1 MALDLA
7 INSELRRIPDPDS
20 DTIATVRRALAFY
33 DEAVLAS
40 SSVDGDMGLPVDTSR
55 VHGATLVRVAE
66 AAVDYGEDEDA
77 LRAIDAFFRED
88 PPRNQFFIRALFVK
102 GILRGREAVALNG
115 LSRLIAVR
123 EAIAFVLQGL
133 SICEENA
140 DPAYNFLVYNA
151 SVHHWAVARPLLR
164 EGSKREAS
172 ASFIRITDALAKVDD
187 PDVRWRAR
195 NLMALSTCHA
205 EAGDFDKATSIATQ
219 AQDLLLQRLGAAA
232 TGSPGTS
239 DYALIEEAYRLRI
252 HFATLAEPE
261 KAFEGGG
268 KSSSA
273 ASAVVSAFSTAAAAG
288 SAVKPPPDTRVQV
301 LTQLQAILT
310 ASAPAQG
317 ATGYSHSI
325 GRGKSVLLQQAS
337 GIEGTTV
344 PLTQSPM
351 NPDGL
356 RTKLLDM
363 LKLIRP
369 AAHAEY
375 AWRKAES
382 DLGTVKMFTPD
393 FGRDQKEKEL
403 AAAAKAAPAAAP
415 APSKGAPAPI
425 GSSPP
430 ASSSAL
436 KDQLKKE
443 ILKKGK
449 DLDVIALIAQAAV
462 HCGLFDVAYAAIKT
476 VHADKTSSPASQILS
491 DIVDAQLLV
500 FTTSIQDAHQSL
512 GHFVEIPIDIINTLA
527 IVEQGEQESKSSKDG
542 MPKTRTRRQSLAQAM
557 SVSFVPKRNSLG
569 DALMLPGGHVFGSVE
584 SPIPSLTPEMMLK
597 ISHYRRE
604 AAMKPLKRCLATC
617 RSLGDAFL
625 AELAATVTWNIAL
638 PLLTAESRSIA
649 FHALQEAAETLHELD
664 SPLVRL
670 RVRLHLE
677 CARAANRADLLA
689 SSADH
694 VSKALALDYGGLRFD
709 QHYSVS
715 AERDSLHGSIG
726 SSGDDL
732 RKKRERAGSASL
744 RRLFF
749 KAPEDPRELS
759 SQRPLDR
766 QLIQLG
772 RESIVAA
779 TVYDDP
785 NDPLDQAFVSLQ
797 QANAAS
803 EPSLTATLLAKA
815 AAQLDAAQ
823 NMPRETAAAWR
834 RLRSPSF
841 VIATSETSA
850 VIAPVS
856 EGATDVVQRAATATA
871 TIPTSKPG
879 TATASKPGTAAASK
893 PGTAKTGAHSASEEE
908 SHGDFL
914 QIVHAST
921 PAAAVAALASGS
933 TLALANAISAELLS
947 GGSARRKQA
956 HRMWMKVA
964 ESAAKVKQWD
974 LVLRATH
981 EIRSY
986 SWDPVESREMVL
998 LQVRADLLI
1007 VDASAAKAKSYS
1019 EVGMDEKVNQAS
1031 LRAVRI
1037 AVKRVFAA
1045 IGRFHDSSSVSSE
1058 APAAKKGA
1066 GSASSKEVEE
1076 KKDIIENNQ
1085 DLYWWEQGDFS
1096 HQGEF
1101 LIEDIHR
1108 KILHGPLGKPDK
1120 VRTHSALRPSDDT
1133 RNEDFSP
1140 DDDELLEKIEIP
1152 SVDSHGFFMSPQ
1164 DRYSGPENNFDIV
1177 LEGPPMV
1184 VDPAWAKKH
1193 AGIPK
1198 IFVSSEV
1205 GYAPGFKPILNEA
1218 RTLGQVI
1225 PGCPIILSAWKLRLI
1240 SALGRSM
1247 RRGVS
1252 VRAAWVVET
1261 SAARLWNF
1269 HLHVWRQ
1276 NIYGPSVFPQLLDA
1290 MRDSLDCLRLVG
1302 ATNYR
1307 LVAKIAH
1314 AYARSQEEA
1323 MRAALVDRQLQE
1335 SNCFPKHETSINA
1348 YEGICGA
1355 VLYDY
1360 RKVHKK
1366 ASVQETGNLSGV
1378 QAAVAMR
1385 DAAGSKPGTALS
1397 NSTIGSRELAQPV
1410 EPIRSPLEQAKAPL
1424 NDGDPEIIRHV
1435 LMQTLPES
1443 HNVCKSKAEAA
1454 ISLALSLPTSALPVT
1469 ARRDLFAVRARMK
1482 IYELAGHGIP
1492 EFRSPLSLG
1501 DAAKVAAAAAS
1512 PIPAGS
1518 SSDLITAISKC
1529 VTSDASCANHDG
1541 GCPEF
1546 AKAVCLLQI
1555 PLHFNVPYNEKVLA
1569 LREAINAT
1577 EKASV
1582 ELNALVEA
1590 ARAQVTTGRLVQ
1602 AAPVAAVAAAGGKSA
1617 PPAGKAASTAGSVQ
1631 TNIASDTSNVWGEGD
1646 PTISPVHSVTSSQQ
1660 AGFQSAMGMTPTVAL
1675 LDARAEEI
1683 SRDVTAALSELWAR
1697 CSSTAVELAKY
1708 SQRVLIDA
1716 KQAQDAFD
1724 AANPKPVDKKAGI
1737 AAGKGTDKSNAA
1749 VSAATGAA
1757 IALAPVKLDEP
1768 DLSLLV
1774 DAQRCAASCVRLSP
1788 VNSLRIDELG
1798 SLFGLRGH
1806 DYNLYKLSLGAEHVK
1821 TVKRT
1826 AEIVD
1831 VHIGRVNFTHRFYN
1845 GPDGTTVDGSTIG
1858 GKTNSIKWWSI
1869 AELAW
1874 GSAIMMLINPD
1885 RQSAIEQDHL
1895 RRVAL
1900 DHLGHSAEWAVK
1912 VRDSSLVTTAAFLI
1926 WNICIQVNHSSATRT
1941 CVIPSATRI
1950 LSAMREI
1957 AKAPGHGL
1965 THDACILRAELYR
1978 LLLQSLSDV
1987 KQWADGLSL
1996 AEEAFSNL
2004 PTMYHDRLWIHR
2016 LIFNSKLGQDVTHLL
2031 SSVTT
2036 KSPLL
2041 QARLWCTLARLA
2053 ALPADQGAA
2062 YVTALEKLQGMFAR
2076 TFVLI
2081 DYAEWL
2087 HSVRLPVEDARDAL
2101 HAAADNIVT
2110 VFDHSMKTQDEDIDA
2125 QSSIYGSTVKM
2136 GSVEGSR
2143 SDLGSIQRSHVTR
2156 GASTFKA
2163 RSSIAASE
2171 ALPSMANSS
2180 AVQNSA
2186 KVGAGS
2192 IVSAFRVAAEPQDWP
2207 ERGDAS
2213 HLDAL
2218 IRVFSLLALMS
2229 ASFGERARFLLLAAH
2244 YTRSLWEMSARSA
2257 NAAAAERTLFKMR
2270 SSERSQIADLTK
2282 WVEDAVE
2289 NGKHQI
2295 PREWHEWASWWP
2307 NVCLHL
2313 AAAEEAQ
2320 KSGSDI
2326 RTSNVSDSEAPED
2339 SGVPSSTSIHAS
2351 AAASKAG
2358 SVAASK
2364 LPSAAG
2370 SQAASRAVSRPGSRP
2385 SSAGKKDKPTNDATS
2400 GTVTPGHPNDDI
2412 NSSEEQLAKLA
2423 AEEAKAAATTFVE
2436 LREAMRRYPI
2446 PHQMFGATKFAIKKP
2461 ALTLHT
2467 LFWLVDQLF
2476 ESGYVTHAAPVLAMI
2491 YTISSDLI
2499 DPVIARD
2506 TFTASVLAR
2515 CSVWLDAA
2523 NQRFPAAALFSR
2535 LAAARLDPFSP
2546 NQTSQSPYGLGA
2558 LSLTDADRSALEGD
2572 VLLMELDSR
2581 NREKGLGGVNAKEI
2595 AKGNLTVGSGMVSAL
2610 AEKKFLAAL
2619 RGSSHGPAG
2628 LVTLHRRVI
2637 DKAEVHL
2644 AWSEL
2649 ANFAISVGMTRG
2661 ARQLLLETVRHSTSF
2676 NDWATLSSVH
2686 IAEAR
2691 ISEVE
2696 GDGKVAVDVLLT
2708 AIQGQTESDMVG
2720 HADARTWFSIVS
2732 LLAKVLVDNRLY
2744 TDARKVLE
2752 ASMRAFDGAAHPD
2765 TIDVPDLSLAQLDRL
2780 GSTERFFKD
2789 DASVVADGKKAE
2801 SFRIRKTKKREAMP
2815 PAADHPTAINSVDP
2829 DLDALSASIRTRLLL
2844 AEVYTIEATR
2854 GRKVGSSWVGDWKTA
2869 DKLFAD
2875 AAALCRSE
2883 SGSPLEDGASG
2894 LLPRALLAH
2903 AQAILSLPGADP
2915 DLFPIISNDA
2925 AFSSVAEGSIELETK
2940 FRAASLPRRA
2950 RLLYIALACKLLHD
2964 ANVSCTKW
2972 EAATS
2977 VRGVPS
2983 TWSTPAS
2990 RLSNRIRT
2998 ALVQADLLCAEEE
3011 LTATLASER
3020 LLYSSV
3026 ASDPI
3031 SLYIFQAEREAAS
3044 SGAVQLSQATPERSL
3059 IAADAALS
3067 AISNTHPG
3075 LRSAYARAVV
3085 AYGCALRGV
3094 LFASA
3099 ASIQFTSAPKG
3110 SSESLLSLCGT
3121 VELQKYLWRM
3131 FKPAAPKKSDIAEP
3145 ELVEHGHSGEE
3156 GGEDSRPGTVSS
3168 ASGGPKGSKTSTK
3181 DTLKGDAK
3189 ASSKPAGKSGKPGT
3203 APTSDDKTRK
3213 EHDSHDEG
3221 GFRSE
3226 FMPLPFEE
3234 ASTSSLAA
3242 AKKPLSPAEDEE
3254 ECAAS
3259 FIPGQVLPDIGLD
3272 SDVIPTNVKDLYRQ
3286 ALKQLQLGVIT
3297 AAVAGEWPAVAAAS
3311 ANLVELY
3318 GTLSPVRAAA
3328 SLSLLQ
3334 SVNASKELKAS
3345 FVRASGLASR
3355 QVLHMR
3361 IVEQASDSSA
3371 VDGLFGSG
3379 NPLSRSARLHPSAS
3393 SAVYGAA
3400 KSYLKSSS
3408 LAYRM
3413 MQPATRGL
3421 DEVLALLPHST
3432 RVLIIEPSPS
3442 GRTLYA
3448 AVAVRLSHGYVAK
3461 DAISPKPASLSLS
3474 RPVTAQAKKAHE
3486 DATAAYE
3493 KAEAERKVASVV
3505 DALGISANI
3514 DKMELSDSQLS
3525 ILADLVR
3532 QASTIR
3538 TDMATQVRQFT
3549 QDIGAMADISP
3560 EVLPEIELRE
3570 KEKKSSHGTGVEN
3583 SSSVIYKAVGASSV
3597 DHCEASV
3604 SKLLSSFRAF
3614 FDPLLGLNSTLA
3626 PWLAGQSG
3634 IVICVSKS
3642 LTHLPF
3648 ESLLSI
3654 ADARSVTRDFSVS
3667 VLGHRLAASA
3677 LLADPHIPLTKPP
3690 HSVDIHSWFEHAPPE
3705 TCHASNTSI
3714 RFVADPRH
3722 EDPIETSTLP
3732 IVKNND
3738 ETQTSLTSTKKRR
3751 TLLESIDVLLKGP
3764 HASLHHESDHHDD
3777 DASSIVSKKQ
3787 HPPVATKGSKPGT
3800 ASSTSKPVDTEA
3812 ETAIHEPKAHVAQVV
3827 TLLDLL
3833 DRPTEL
3839 SHTTEE
3845 GTPLMGGLCHS
3856 WKGLRGDASIPSP
3869 AAWQALMRSSPVK
3882 PDGSGGGM
3890 VYVGHGRL
3898 FAYLPPEAIA
3908 GLLAPGCRFAFLA
3921 DSVSNNHQAN
3931 QQALLD
3937 NTKKQDDGRLE
3948 LEDTWETA
3956 ALLTLT
3962 GVGLVITQQW
3972 PQSYSA
3978 LEALLLET
3986 VSQAVLHGV
3995 PLAQAVR
4002 SVWQRP
4008 KQGALAAAIAAK
4020 EALKEARVL
4029 HETAVK
4035 ALRDA
4040 LAAKEAAPPPQEGE
4054 QSEITLA
4061 YDHAVSVEAEASAN
4075 VDRAKRIADMPIPEE
4090 SLPVKNRVRYAT
4102 LVYGLPQLKI
4112 VS

>member
-7 INSELRRIPDPDS
+7 INTELRRIPDPES
-20 DTIATVRRALAFY
+20 DDIATVRRALELY

-66 AAVDYGEDEDA
+66 AAVDYGENEDA

-102 GILRGREAVALNG
+102 GVLRGREAVTLNG
-115 LSRLIAVR
+115 LARLVAVR

-140 DPAYNFLVYNA
+140 DPAYNFLIYNA

-164 EGSKREAS
+164 EGSKREAI
-172 ASFIRITDALAKVDD
+172 ASFVRITDALTKVDD
-187 PDVRWRAR
+187 SDVRWRAR
-195 NLMALSTCHA
+195 NLLALSTCHA
-205 EAGDFDKATSIATQ
+205 EAGDLDKATTIATQ
-219 AQDLLLQRLGAAA
+219 AQDILLQRLGASAA
-232 TGSPGTS
+232 GAPGSP

-252 HFATLAEPE
+252 HYATLAEPE
-261 KAFEGGG
+261 KAFDGGG
-268 KSSSA
+268 KASAA
-273 ASAVVSAFSTAAAAG
+273 ASAAFSAISTAAAAG
-288 SAVKPPPDTRVQV
+288 STVKPQPDARAQV

-310 ASAPAQG
+310 AAAPAQG

-325 GRGKSVLLQQAS
+325 GRGKSSLLQHAS
-337 GIEGTTV
+337 GIEGSIAAV
-344 PLTQSPM
+344 TQSPM

-356 RTKLLDM
+356 RSKLLDM

-375 AWRKAES
+375 VWRKAES
-382 DLGTVKMFTPD
+382 DLGTIKMFTPD
-393 FGRDQKEKEL
+393 FARDQKEKEL
-403 AAAAKAAPAAAP
+403 AAAAKSAPAAAAP
-415 APSKGAPAPI
+415 APAKGAPAATPVA
-425 GSSPP
+425 GSPP
-430 ASSSAL
+430 NSSALL

-449 DLDVIALIAQAAV
+449 DLDVIALIAHAAV
-462 HCGLFDVAYAAIKT
+462 HCGLFDVAYSAIKT
-476 VHADKTSSPASQILS
+476 VRADKTSSPASQILS

-500 FTTSIQDAHQSL
+500 FTTSIQDAHQLL
-512 GHFVEIPIDIINTLA
+512 GHFVEIPVDIINTLA
-527 IVEQGEQESKSSKDG
+527 IVEQGEQESKGGKDG

-557 SVSFVPKRNSLG
+557 SIGFVPKRNSIG
-569 DALMLPGGHVFGSVE
+569 DALMLPGGHIYGSAE

-597 ISHYRRE
+597 ISHFRRE

-625 AELAATVTWNIAL
+625 AELASTVTWNIAL
-638 PLLTAESRSIA
+638 PLLTAESRAIA
-649 FHALQEAAETLHELD
+649 FPALQEAAETLHHLD
-664 SPLVRL
+664 SPLMRL

-677 CARAANRADLLA
+677 CARAAYKADLLA

-694 VSKALALDYGGLRFD
+694 VSKALALDYGGLRYD
-709 QHYSVS
+709 NHYSVS
-715 AERDSLHGSIG
+715 AERDTLHGSIG
-726 SSGDDL
+726 ASGDDL

-744 RRLFF
+744 RRLLF

-785 NDPLDQAFVSLQ
+785 SDPLDQAFVSLQ

-803 EPSLTATLLAKA
+803 EPALTATLLAKA
-815 AAQLDAAQ
+815 AAQLDSAQ
-823 NMPRETAAAWR
+823 NTPREAAAAWR
-834 RLRSPSF
+834 RMRSPSF
-841 VIATSETSA
+841 AIATSETSA
-850 VIAPVS
+850 VIAPVAEDAS
-856 EGATDVVQRAATATA
+856 DAVQRASTAA
-871 TIPTSKPG
+871 ASMPSSKPG
-879 TATASKPGTAAASK
+879 TAAASKPGTAAASK
-893 PGTAKTGAHSASEEE
+893 PGTAKSGGLSGAESERE
-908 SHGDFL
+908 SHGEIL
-914 QIVHAST
+914 PIVHAAT
-921 PAAAVAALASGS
+921 PAAAVAALAAGS
-933 TLALANAISAELLS
+933 TLALTNAISAELLS

-956 HRMWMKVA
+956 HRMWMKIA

-986 SWDPVESREMVL
+986 SWDPMESREMVL

-1007 VDASAAKAKSYS
+1007 VDASAAKARNYS
-1019 EVGMDEKVNQAS
+1019 EIGMDEKVNQSS
-1031 LRAVRI
+1031 LRSVRL
-1037 AVKRVFAA
+1037 AVKRVSAA
-1045 IGRFHDSSSVSSE
+1045 VGRFYDSSAAVSVE
-1058 APAAKKGA
+1058 ASAKKGA
-1066 GSASSKEVEE
+1066 VSTSSSKEMEGN
-1076 KKDIIENNQ
+1076 KDVMETS
-1085 DLYWWEQGDFS
+1085 DLYWWEQGDFF
-1096 HQGEF
+1096 HKGQV
-1101 LIEDIHR
+1101 LIEEIYR
-1108 KILHGPLGKPDK
+1108 KIKNGPVGKPEHH
-1120 VRTHSALRPSDDT
+1120 RTHHSSLKAPSDALT
-1133 RNEDFSP
+1133 NESSP
-1140 DDDELLEKIEIP
+1140 DDDDELLEKIEIP
-1152 SVDSHGFFMSPQ
+1152 SVDSNGYFMSPQ
-1164 DRYSGPENNFDIV
+1164 DRYSGPENNFDAV
-1177 LEGPPMV
+1177 LEGPSMV

-1205 GYAPGFKPILNEA
+1205 GYAPGFKPILNDA
-1218 RTLGQVI
+1218 RTLGMII
-1225 PGCPIILSAWKLRLI
+1225 PGCPITLSAWKLRLI

-1276 NIYGPSVFPQLLDA
+1276 NIYGPAVFPQLLDV
-1290 MRDSLDCLRLVG
+1290 MRDSLECLKLVG
-1302 ATNYR
+1302 ASNYR

-1335 SNCFPKHETSINA
+1335 SHSFPKHETRINA

-1360 RKVHKK
+1360 RKIHKK
-1366 ASVQETGNLSGV
+1366 PEVNEVVVSGV
-1378 QAAVAMR
+1378 QGAIAAR
-1385 DAAGSKPGTALS
+1385 DAAGSKPGTAAS
-1397 NSTIGSRELAQPV
+1397 NSTIGSKELAHPV
-1410 EPIRSPLEQAKAPL
+1410 EPVRASLELAKAPL
-1424 NDGDPEIIRHV
+1424 NDGDPEIIRHI
-1435 LMQTLPES
+1435 LTQTLPES
-1443 HNVCKSKAEAA
+1443 PAVCKAKAESA
-1454 ISLALSLPTSALPVT
+1454 IALALSLPTSALPVT
-1469 ARRDLFAVRARMK
+1469 ARRDLFAIRARMK
-1482 IYELAGHGIP
+1482 IYEMAGHGIS
-1492 EFRSPLSLG
+1492 EFLVPLSLG
-1501 DAAKVAAAAAS
+1501 DAAKAAAAAAS
-1512 PIPAGS
+1512 PVSAGS
-1518 SSDLITAISKC
+1518 SSDLVTAVSKC
-1529 VTSDASCANHDG
+1529 VTSSDPSHSSHDG

-1555 PLHFNVPYNEKVLA
+1555 PMHCNVPFNEKVMA

-1577 EKASV
+1577 EKASA
-1582 ELNALVEA
+1582 ELSAIVEA
-1590 ARAQVTTGRLVQ
+1590 ARAQVLLVGSGGNRPSQ
-1602 AAPVAAVAAAGGKSA
+1602 PAPAAAAAGKTAPAAGKS
-1617 PPAGKAASTAGSVQ
+1617 ASTAGSVQ
-1631 TNIASDTSNVWGEGD
+1631 TQAQGGSSEWGEGD
-1646 PTISPVHSVTSSQQ
+1646 PTIASVHSVSGIQQ
-1660 AGFQSAMGMTPTVAL
+1660 VGFQNAMGTTATAAA
-1675 LDARAEEI
+1675 LDARAEEV

-1716 KQAQDAFD
+1716 KLAQDALE
-1724 AANPKPVDKKAGI
+1724 ASIPKKSGVP
-1737 AAGKGTDKSNAA
+1737 AGKGKEKGGADTA
-1749 VSAATGAA
+1749 VSAAAGAA
-1757 IALAPVKLDEP
+1757 IALAPVKLNEP

-1774 DAQRCAASCVRLSP
+1774 DAQRCAASSIRLSP
-1788 VNSLRIDELG
+1788 VHSLRIDELG

-1806 DYNLYKLSLGAEHVK
+1806 DYSDYKLSLGAEHAK

-1826 AEIVD
+1826 AEVVD
-1831 VHIGRVNFTHRFYN
+1831 VHIGRVNFTHRFYS
-1845 GPDGTTVDGSTIG
+1845 GPDGTTVDGATVG
-1858 GKTNSIKWWSI
+1858 GKTNCIKWWSV

-1874 GSAIMMLINPD
+1874 GSAVLMLVNPD
-1885 RQSAIEQDHL
+1885 RQSAIEQDQL

-1912 VRDSSLVTTAAFLI
+1912 VRDSSLVSTAAFLI

-1987 KQWADGLSL
+1987 KLWAEGLSL

-2004 PTMYHDRLWIHR
+2004 PAMYHDRLWIHR

-2031 SSVTT
+2031 TSVST

-2062 YVTALEKLQGMFAR
+2062 YVAALEKLQGMFAR

-2087 HSVRLPVEDARDAL
+2087 HSARLPVEDARDAL
-2101 HAAADNIVT
+2101 HAAADNLIT
-2110 VFDHSMKTQDEDIDA
+2110 VFDRSTKVNDEEVDA
-2125 QSSIYGSTVKM
+2125 KSSVYGSSAHM
-2136 GSVEGSR
+2136 GSVEGSG

-2180 AVQNSA
+2180 AVQNTA

-2192 IVSAFRVAAEPQDWP
+2192 TVSAFRVAAEPQDWP

-2213 HLDAL
+2213 HFDAL
-2218 IRVFSLLALMS
+2218 IRVFSLLALM
-2229 ASFGERARFLLLAAH
+2229 AESFGERARFLLLAAH
-2244 YTRSLWEMSARSA
+2244 HTRSLWEMSARSA
-2257 NAAAAERTLFKMR
+2257 NSAAAERALFKMR
-2270 SSERSQIADLTK
+2270 SSERNQIADLTK

-2295 PREWHEWASWWP
+2295 PHEWHDWAAWWP
-2307 NVCLHL
+2307 KVCLHL

-2320 KSGSDI
+2320 NTGSDL
-2326 RTSNVSDSEAPED
+2326 R
-2339 SGVPSSTSIHAS
+2339 SSTTVDESAADASDDHVPATASLHAS
-2351 AAASKAG
+2351 AAQSKAG

-2370 SQAASRAVSRPGSRP
+2370 SQAASRAASRPGSRP
-2385 SSAGKKDKPTNDATS
+2385 SSAGKKDKVGADAP
-2400 GTVTPGHPNDDI
+2400 GTVAHPVEEMELT
-2412 NSSEEQLAKLA
+2412 EEQVAKLA
-2423 AEEAKAAATTFVE
+2423 EEEAKAAAVTFVE
-2436 LREAMRRYPI
+2436 LREAMRRYPL
-2446 PHQMFGATKFAIKKP
+2446 PHQMFGATKFSIKKP

-2467 LFWLVDQLF
+2467 LLWLVDQLVD
-2476 ESGYVTHAAPVLAMI
+2476 SGYVTHATPVLAMI
-2491 YTISSDLI
+2491 YTISSDIL

-2506 TFTASVLAR
+2506 TFSASVLAR
-2515 CSVWLDAA
+2515 CSVWLDAT

-2535 LAAARLDPFSP
+2535 LAASRPDPFSL
-2546 NQTSQSPYGLGA
+2546 NQSSHFPHGLGA
-2558 LSLTDADRSALEGD
+2558 LSLTDSDRSALEGD

-2581 NREKGLGGVNAKEI
+2581 NREKGLGGMSSKEI
-2595 AKGNLTVGSGMVSAL
+2595 AKGHLNVGAGMVSAL
-2610 AEKKFLAAL
+2610 AEKKLLAAL

-2644 AWSEL
+2644 AWAEL
-2649 ANFAISVGMTRG
+2649 ANFAVSVGMTRG
-2661 ARQLLLETVRHSTSF
+2661 ARQLLLETIRHSSSF
-2676 NDWATLSSVH
+2676 NDWATLSSVR

-2696 GDGKVAVDVLLT
+2696 GDGKEAVDVLLS
-2708 AIQGQTESDMVG
+2708 AIQGESDSDMVG
-2720 HADARTWFSIVS
+2720 HSDAKTWFSIVS

-2752 ASMRAFDGAAHPD
+2752 ASLHAFDGAAHPG

-2780 GSTERFFKD
+2780 GSTDRFFKD
-2789 DASVVADGKKAE
+2789 DAGKAAEGKKSE
-2801 SFRIRKTKKREAMP
+2801 TFRRTKKRSDVVAMP
-2815 PAADHPTAINSVDP
+2815 LAADRPTAVTSVDP
-2829 DLDALSASIRTRLLL
+2829 DLDALAAAIRTRLLL

-2854 GRKVGSSWVGDWKTA
+2854 GRKVGSAWVSDWKTA

-2875 AAALCRSE
+2875 AGSLCRREDSN
-2883 SGSPLEDGASG
+2883 PLEDGAGG

-2903 AQAILSLPGADP
+2903 AQAILALPGADP
-2915 DLFPIISNDA
+2915 DLFPAISNDS
-2925 AFSSVAEGSIELETK
+2925 AFSSVAEGSVELETK

-2964 ANVSCTKW
+2964 ANASCTKW
-2972 EAATS
+2972 EAATG
-2977 VRGVPS
+2977 VRGVPP

-2998 ALVQADLLCAEEE
+2998 ALVNADLLCAEEE
-3011 LTATLASER
+3011 LAAALASER
-3020 LLYSSV
+3020 FLYSSV
-3026 ASDPI
+3026 SSDPI

-3044 SGAVQLSQATPERSL
+3044 SGAVQLSQATPQRAL
-3059 IAADAALS
+3059 LAADAALS

-3075 LRSAYARAVV
+3075 LRTAYARAVV

-3094 LFASA
+3094 LIASA
-3099 ASIQFTSAPKG
+3099 ASMQFTSAPKG

-3121 VELQKYLWRM
+3121 VELQKYIWKM
-3131 FKPAAPKKSDIAEP
+3131 FKPTAPKKSDIAEP
-3145 ELVEHGHSGEE
+3145 EPVDEDHTGEE
-3156 GGEDSRPGTVSS
+3156 GAAASRPGTVSS
-3168 ASGGPKGSKTSTK
+3168 SKGGDKGSKPAAK
-3181 DTLKGDAK
+3181 DAPKGDAK
-3189 ASSKPAGKSGKPGT
+3189 GGSKPSNKGGKPGT
-3203 APTSDDKTRK
+3203 APSSDDKSRK
-3213 EHDSHDEG
+3213 EHDSHNQDG
-3221 GFRSE
+3221 YRSE
-3226 FMPLPFEE
+3226 FMPLPFED
-3234 ASTSSLAA
+3234 TSSVTAA
-3242 AKKPLSPAEDEE
+3242 RKVLGSAEDEE

-3259 FIPGQVLPDIGLD
+3259 FIPGQVLPDVGLE
-3272 SDVIPTNVKDLYRQ
+3272 SDVVPPNVKDLYRQ

-3297 AAVAGEWPAVAAAS
+3297 AAVAGEWSSVAAAS
-3311 ANLVELY
+3311 SNLVELY

-3328 SLSLLQ
+3328 SLALLQ
-3334 SVNASKELKAS
+3334 SINASKDLKAV

-3361 IVEQASDSSA
+3361 IVEQTADSSA
-3371 VDGLFGSG
+3371 VDGLYGSG
-3379 NPLSRSARLHPSAS
+3379 TPLSRSARLHPSAS
-3393 SAVYGAA
+3393 SAVYGSA

-3442 GRTLYA
+3442 GRSIYA
-3448 AVAVRLSHGYVAK
+3448 AVAVRLPSGYIVKGAVA
-3461 DAISPKPASLSLS
+3461 AKPAALSVS
-3474 RPVTAQAKKAHE
+3474 RPVTAQAKKTHE
-3486 DATAAYE
+3486 DATAAFE
-3493 KAEAERKVASVV
+3493 KAEADKKVTSAV

-3514 DKMELSDSQLS
+3514 NKMDLSDSQLS
-3525 ILADLVR
+3525 VLADLIR
-3532 QASTIR
+3532 EASTIR
-3538 TDMATQVRQFT
+3538 TDLALNVRQFT

-3560 EVLPEIELRE
+3560 DALHEVEVRE
-3570 KEKKSSHGTGVEN
+3570 KEKKIVHDSGTVFT
-3583 SSSVIYKAVGASSV
+3583 AAGASSV
-3597 DHCEASV
+3597 DRCEATV
-3604 SKLLSSFRAF
+3604 SKLVSSFRSF
-3614 FDPLLGLNSTLA
+3614 FDPLLGPQSSLA
-3626 PWLAGQSG
+3626 PWLAGQTG
-3634 IVICVSKS
+3634 VVLCISKS

-3648 ESLLSI
+3648 ESLESI

-3677 LLADPHIPLTKPP
+3677 LMADPHIPPTKPP
-3690 HSVDIHSWFEHAPPE
+3690 HSVDVHSWFSHAPPE
-3705 TCHASNTSI
+3705 TCHASNSSI
-3714 RFVADPRH
+3714 RFVVDPRN
-3722 EDPIETSTLP
+3722 EDPKESSISA
-3732 IVKNND
+3732 IVSND
-3738 ETQTSLTSTKKRR
+3738 NGENAHAPPQERTKKRR

-3764 HASLHHESDHHDD
+3764 NASRHHEAEHQVDD
-3777 DASSIVSKKQ
+3777 SSKK
-3787 HPPVATKGSKPGT
+3787 HPPASKGSKPGT
-3800 ASSTSKPVDTEA
+3800 ASSVTKPVIVEA
-3812 ETAIHEPKAHVAQVV
+3812 ETVAHEPKAPEQSAI
-3827 TLLDLL
+3827 LLDLL

-3839 SHTTEE
+3839 TQTNEE
-3845 GTPLMGGLCHS
+3845 GVVATDGLCRS
-3856 WKGLRGDASIPSP
+3856 WSGLRGDSSIPSP
-3869 AAWQALMRSSPVK
+3869 AAWQALIRSSPVK

-3890 VYVGHGRL
+3890 VYIGHGRL
-3898 FAYLPPEAIA
+3898 FSYLPPEAVA

-3921 DSVSNNHQAN
+3921 DSVSNNQQAN

-3937 NTKKQDDGRLE
+3937 NAKKQDDGRLE

-3956 ALLTLT
+3956 ALLSLT
-3962 GVGLVITQQW
+3962 GVGVVITQQW

-3978 LEALLLET
+3978 LEALVLET
-3986 VSQAVLHGV
+3986 VSQAVIHRV

-4002 SVWQRP
+4002 SVWRRP
-4008 KQGALAAAIAAK
+4008 KRGAEAAAAAAK
-4020 EALKEARVL
+4020 EAVKEARAA
-4029 HETAVK
+4029 HETAVH
-4035 ALRDA
+4035 AVRDA

-4054 QSEITLA
+4054 KTEVILA
-4061 YDHAVSVEAEASAN
+4061 CDHAISTELETAAN
-4075 VDRAKRIADMPIPEE
+4075 LERAIRIADMPIPEE
-4090 SLPVKNRVRYAT
+4090 SLPVKSRVRYAT
-4102 LVYGLPQLKI
+4102 LVYGVPQLKI
-4112 VS
+4112 IS